1 MVFWER
7 LLSFR
12 AQSPEPKQGSSGEKH
27 LHPYPERGAFQCSFI
42 FDNCNPRAKTSQ
54 APRASSVSHSPRV
67 PWDAKKYICFGVDKI
82 RGDEREGQN
91 GNAHN
96 QSDYL
101 GRDEKHLALLL
112 ETDLQHLTIC
122 IKWGSLRESYRKQ
135 LTTESLCTLK

>member
-12 AQSPEPKQGSSGEKH
+12 AQFPEPKQGSSGEKH
-27 LHPYPERGAFQCSFI
+27 LRPYPERGAFQCSFI

-112 ETDLQHLTIC
+112 ETQTCSTSQFAIHLTIL
-122 IKWGSLRESYRKQ
+122 WGSQRKLQ
-135 LTTESLCTLK
+135 RAAHY